1 MNFSESQNKTH
12 NRCIPWKSLFRRCL
26 LAMLLAVMAAPATG
40 DSAGGP
46 KRGPTHEGQG
56 TSRFAKAQETV
67 LKRDKFGLTT
77 QSGRHYRVNRE
88 MLILGV
94 DGNETTL
101 YKIPVPC
108 DVTVTH
114 YISKGTRIA
123 RRIDVDIVTRDAARR

>member
-1 MNFSESQNKTH
+1 MKFSQSQNKTH
-12 NRCIPWKSLFRRCL
+12 NRCIPCKHLFRLCL
-26 LAMLLAVMAAPATG
+26 LAMLMAVMAAPAAG

-56 TSRFAKAQETV
+56 TSRFAKAQEIV
-67 LKRDKFGLTT
+67 LESDKFGLTT

-88 MLILGV
+88 TLILGV
-94 DGNETTL
+94 DGKETTL
-101 YKIPVPC
+101 NKIPVPC

-123 RRIDVDIVTRDAARR
+123 RRIDVDRVTRDATRR